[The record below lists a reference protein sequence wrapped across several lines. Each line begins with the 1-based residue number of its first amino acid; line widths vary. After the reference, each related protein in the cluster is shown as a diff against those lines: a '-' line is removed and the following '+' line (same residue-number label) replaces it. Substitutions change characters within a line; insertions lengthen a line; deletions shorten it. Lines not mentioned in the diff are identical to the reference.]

1 MPAAAAVG
9 ALAEIVATA
18 GLAAGLAVGLGRA
31 QADTTA
37 RPPRWRARSG
47 GAGRREGEEAG
58 RSVLHVQARLMGLRR
73 IREAARPAVRL
84 HAPAPRPMLV
94 DRHPVDGLREP

>member
-37 RPPRWRARSG
+37 RPPRWRRTTRRRGSGKIRAACAGSVDGSTQDQRSCPSGSATAR
-47 GAGRREGEEAG
+47 AG
-58 RSVLHVQARLMGLRR
+58 
-73 IREAARPAVRL
+73 
-84 HAPAPRPMLV
+84 APAHLV
-94 DRHPVDGLREP
+94 NRHPVDGLREP